1 MTHGRKILRCLMLFA
16 VAGVAGAQSNF
27 DVTMRVV
34 DETRDLNAVVI
45 VIGPDAI
52 EIRSDQTPDGGGAAP
67 VQ

>member
-1 MTHGRKILRCLMLFA
+1 MQRPFRTLRYLLCLA

-34 DETRDLNAVVI
+34 DDTRGLNAVEI
-45 VIGPDAI
+45 VIGADAI
-52 EIRSDQTPDGGGAAP
+52 EIRWEQASPGDAAAP